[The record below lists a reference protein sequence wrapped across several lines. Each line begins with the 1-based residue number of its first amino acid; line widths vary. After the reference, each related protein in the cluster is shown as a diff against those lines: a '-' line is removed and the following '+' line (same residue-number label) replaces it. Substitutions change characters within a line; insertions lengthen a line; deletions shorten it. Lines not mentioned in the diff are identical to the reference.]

1 VPDKVEGMLKTIAER
16 TCPAVDIGPQCKTP
30 YQCPLIEVCWK
41 AVNAR
46 ASSIFTLHGIHSKT
60 AWSLYGEGILDN
72 SEIGEAARLSRVQQ
86 LQIEAERSGIM
97 HVDAAAVTA
106 FLQELKYPLQ
116 FLDFESFQMAVPL
129 LQGTRPYQQIPF
141 QFSLHTVDG
150 PNGQPRHCGW
160 IWDGAGSPFEAMLA
174 ELRRSLGSEG
184 SVVAYSASF
193 ETARLREAATACPA
207 HFTWVASVADRVV
220 DLLAPFRSFDVYHPD
235 QHGSVSVKDVLPA
248 LTGDGYSGLAI
259 SDGGMAG
266 RAYLAAMY
274 GDPSDAERRKTLKD
288 LEEYCGLDTLG
299 MWKLVQVLAR
309 L

>member
-1 VPDKVEGMLKTIAER
+1 
-16 TCPAVDIGPQCKTP
+16 
-30 YQCPLIEVCWK
+30 
-41 AVNAR
+41 
-46 ASSIFTLHGIHSKT
+46 
-60 AWSLYGEGILDN
+60 
-72 SEIGEAARLSRVQQ
+72 
-86 LQIEAERSGIM
+86 
-97 HVDAAAVTA
+97 
-106 FLQELKYPLQ
+106 
-116 FLDFESFQMAVPL
+116 
-129 LQGTRPYQQIPF
+129 
-141 QFSLHTVDG
+141 
-150 PNGQPRHCGW
+150 
-160 IWDGAGSPFEAMLA
+160 
-174 ELRRSLGSEG
+174 
-184 SVVAYSASF
+184 
-193 ETARLREAATACPA
+193 
-207 HFTWVASVADRVV
+207 VV